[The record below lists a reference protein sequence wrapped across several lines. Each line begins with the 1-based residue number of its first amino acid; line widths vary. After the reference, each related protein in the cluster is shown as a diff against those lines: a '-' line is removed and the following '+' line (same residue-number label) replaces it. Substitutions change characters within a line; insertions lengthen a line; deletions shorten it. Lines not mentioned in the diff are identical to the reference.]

1 MSECKVVLLSD
12 RAVVRVTGEAARN
25 FLQGLITNHID
36 QAKPG
41 SAIHTGLLTPQGK
54 ILVDFFVLPVGDGFL
69 LELAKAKLADLIQR
83 LTVYKLRTQVAF
95 AEEPSLRVAASWG
108 STPLLPEG
116 AIAFADPRLP
126 ELGLRILLPANAD
139 ISGLGCAL
147 ASEDEYHARRIALG
161 VPEGGRD
168 YTFGDAFPHEAM
180 FDQLNGVDFKKGCF
194 VGQEVVSR
202 MEHRGTARKRIV
214 GVEGEGPVAAARHG
228 DRGGQHAHRHAW
240 LGRRQLWACASPSR
254 PRRRGEGRGHASPC
268 RRGDRR
274 RPHSRLG
281 ALQDARACRHMSKA
295 QATRCPWAGSDPLYV
310 AYHDEEWGVPKT
322 DARALFEKLVLEG
335 FQAGLSWITILRKRE
350 AFRAA
355 FDNFDAEKMARYGQR
370 KVASL
375 LKDEGI
381 VRHRGKIE
389 AAISN
394 AKAFIELESGPGFS
408 QFLWGFVDGK
418 PKQNAYRQMSDMPAV
433 TPESTAMAKAL
444 KSNGFRFCGPTTL
457 HAFMQSVGMVNDHL
471 TTCFRHAECAK
482 LGKAQPRPRGSM
494 LRG

>member
-1 MSECKVVLLSD
+1 
-12 RAVVRVTGEAARN
+12 
-25 FLQGLITNHID
+25 
-36 QAKPG
+36 
-41 SAIHTGLLTPQGK
+41 
-54 ILVDFFVLPVGDGFL
+54 
-69 LELAKAKLADLIQR
+69 
-83 LTVYKLRTQVAF
+83 
-95 AEEPSLRVAASWG
+95 
-108 STPLLPEG
+108 
-116 AIAFADPRLP
+116 
-126 ELGLRILLPANAD
+126 
-139 ISGLGCAL
+139 
-147 ASEDEYHARRIALG
+147 
-161 VPEGGRD
+161 
-168 YTFGDAFPHEAM
+168 
-180 FDQLNGVDFKKGCF
+180 
-194 VGQEVVSR
+194 
-202 MEHRGTARKRIV
+202 
-214 GVEGEGPVAAARHG
+214 
-228 DRGGQHAHRHAW
+228 
-240 LGRRQLWACASPSR
+240 
-254 PRRRGEGRGHASPC
+254 
-268 RRGDRR
+268 
-274 RPHSRLG
+274 
-281 ALQDARACRHMSKA
+281 MSKA

-355 FDNFDAEKMARYGQR
+355 FDNFDAEKMASYGQR
-370 KVASL
+370 KVTSL

-394 AKAFIELESGPGFS
+394 AKVFIELESGPGFS